1 MRRKVRASGELK
13 APWTARLNMGQ
24 NTSIASIKPYE
35 PQTIARKSAI
45 NWNKGTTVMVIKA
58 EEAEDIVNQA
68 RTRCFLTTD

>member
-1 MRRKVRASGELK
+1 
-13 APWTARLNMGQ
+13 MGQ